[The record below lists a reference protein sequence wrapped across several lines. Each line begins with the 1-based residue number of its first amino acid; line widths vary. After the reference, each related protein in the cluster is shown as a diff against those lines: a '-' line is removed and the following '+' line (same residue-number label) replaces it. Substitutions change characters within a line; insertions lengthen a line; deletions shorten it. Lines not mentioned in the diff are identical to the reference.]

1 MRAKSTWTL
10 QSFLTCLVW
19 NGVLT
24 GFFFLLARQILL
36 GFHQWLDPIL
46 AAGDT
51 TLPEDVRSGL
61 LNLQQLYRQAEQY
74 LIPVVFGA
82 GGLITLVLWLF
93 LLLQGRGLA
102 RRTLKEAQPLP
113 GQAVI
118 SQAKPKK
125 AEPAQTGVEAAPV
138 APPMPSPPSPQ
149 PAIQIL
155 SILQREG
162 RLIDFLQEDLG
173 LYEDAQI
180 GAAVRSIHQGCKGA
194 LLEHVTLQPIY
205 EEAENNEVT
214 VPADFDA
221 RAVRLTGNVT
231 GDPPF
236 KGALRHRGW
245 RVTRVDLPL
254 AVTEEKKDWIVAPA
268 EVEVGE

>member
-1 MRAKSTWTL
+1 MQAKTTWTL
-10 QSFLTCLVW
+10 QSFLTCIVW

-24 GFFFLLARQILL
+24 GFLFLLARQILL

-51 TLPEDVRSGL
+51 TFPEDIRSGL
-61 LNLQQLYRQAEQY
+61 LSLQQLYRQAEQY

-102 RRTLKEAQPLP
+102 RRALKEAQPLP
-113 GQAVI
+113 GRASI
-118 SQAKPKK
+118 PPARPKK
-125 AEPAQTGVEAAPV
+125 AEPAQATKEAAP
-138 APPMPSPPSPQ
+138 AAAPMPSPPSPQ

-173 LYEDAQI
+173 LHEDAQI

-194 LLEHVTLQPIY
+194 LSEHVTLQPIY
-205 EEAENNEVT
+205 EEAEGAEVT

-245 RVTRVDLPL
+245 RVTRVDLPQAL
-254 AVTEEKKDWIVAPA
+254 TETKKDWILAPA

>member
-61 LNLQQLYRQAEQY
+61 LNLQQLCRQAEQY

-138 APPMPSPPSPQ
+138 APPMPSPLPRSRPFRSSPSCSGRAGSSTSSRKTSACTTMPRSEL
-149 PAIQIL
+149 PSAV
-155 SILQREG
+155 SIR
-162 RLIDFLQEDLG
+162 
-173 LYEDAQI
+173 A
-180 GAAVRSIHQGCKGA
+180 
-194 LLEHVTLQPIY
+194 
-205 EEAENNEVT
+205 
-214 VPADFDA
+214 A
-221 RAVRLTGNVT
+221 RALFWST
-231 GDPPF
+231 
-236 KGALRHRGW
+236 
-245 RVTRVDLPL
+245 
-254 AVTEEKKDWIVAPA
+254 
-268 EVEVGE
+268 